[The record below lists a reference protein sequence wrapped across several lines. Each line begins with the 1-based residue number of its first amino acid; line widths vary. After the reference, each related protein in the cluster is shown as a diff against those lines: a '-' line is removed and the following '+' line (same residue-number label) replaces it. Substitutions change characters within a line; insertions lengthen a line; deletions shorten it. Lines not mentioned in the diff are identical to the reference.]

1 VGPLPRIRKSVLTLA
16 LPVTVSSLLQRAE
29 GIVAVFLVGGL
40 GATSIA
46 AVGLGQLLAF
56 IAATLLSGL
65 SVGANV
71 LIAQLW
77 GARRTRDGEDAAT
90 HLLIFG
96 LVVSLVLMAAGI
108 AFNREAM
115 VLLGADTDLID
126 QAEPY
131 SDLIF
136 LVIPFTV
143 LLHTLTSILQGTGDT
158 RTPMFALIV
167 VNLLHLALAY
177 PLIYGLWGFPAW
189 GITGAAVAVGA
200 AEGTGFLY
208 LLWACRRLFRI
219 PSTVRRDLLHATWR
233 IGASVSGERIF
244 QQAGVMVYTKIV
256 LLYGTVTYAAHQVGL
271 SIESLSF
278 LPGYGFAIA
287 AATMV
292 GQSIGAGKYVRAKME
307 NWEAN
312 RLAAGAM
319 ATMGMVFFF
328 FPYVLLRTF
337 TSDASVIELGTTFL
351 RIVALL
357 QIPLALTM
365 VLAGSLR
372 GAGDTPFIMWAT
384 TIGMWGIRVPWA
396 VVTGFVL
403 KLDILVVW
411 SAMIADWTVRM
422 GLLLWRYRSERW
434 RTIQVIGQGS
444 KKGASSF

>member
-1 VGPLPRIRKSVLTLA
+1 LA

-56 IAATLLSGL
+56 IAATLVSGL

-384 TIGMWGIRVPWA
+384 TIGMWGVRVPWA